1 MLTRP
6 IATNKQTNKQ
16 THKINNKSLNSLK
29 PAVFAVDRYELGVA
43 GEDEPVST
51 EADGGHDCFGVMRRR
66 RTHTRGGAE
75 FCRARLTS
83 PPPQVHAPLEKVQNV
98 HKLCRLVT
106 EEGFCCK
113 ILTFNPLNSDV
124 TIQY

>member
-1 MLTRP
+1 MLWT
-6 IATNKQTNKQ
+6 AT
-16 THKINNKSLNSLK
+16 SLVSQVKMNQSPQK
-29 PAVFAVDRYELGVA
+29 PTAAITVL
-43 GEDEPVST
+43 VSC
-51 EADGGHDCFGVMRRR
+51 DGGA
-66 RTHTRGGAE
+66 HTRGGAE
-75 FCRARLTS
+75 FCRAHVTS

-106 EEGFCCK
+106 EEGFCCT